1 MGTLNLRT
9 NAGGSV
15 IFEPQNTATDRT
27 LFIPA
32 ANGIMATTDQLSG
45 FKNRMIN
52 GDMRIWQRGTSF
64 TFNSGYTT
72 DRFQVHGPTT
82 NQWIVTQSGSA
93 ARVTYNVSGAFGH
106 FGQAIEANNIDDL
119 VGQTVTLSFDVRSS
133 VNQTG
138 SIQVTDTPGPQSG
151 TSNLIATGLT
161 YPITTS
167 FNRVSV
173 TFTMPSSIQYACV
186 YVILNPV
193 ATWTLGSW
201 IEFKNVQLERGS
213 VATPFERRP
222 YGTELALCQRYFES
236 VVLNSEMGSLSINGS
251 FIMSAVYPYSTK
263 KRTNPTMTSN
273 MTNANYSTQWG
284 LAQAGFTVSDK
295 TGTVSIGIQSTDLGF
310 AFNFTGATFSPTP
323 IAIRTG
329 WNSPFGSPI
338 INANAEL

>member
-1 MGTLNLRT
+1 
-9 NAGGSV
+9 
-15 IFEPQNTATDRT
+15 
-27 LFIPA
+27 
-32 ANGIMATTDQLSG
+32 
-45 FKNRMIN
+45 
-52 GDMRIWQRGTSF
+52 MRIWQRGTSF

-106 FGQAIEANNIDDL
+106 FWQPIEANNIDDL

-138 SIQVTDTPGPQSG
+138 SIQVTDTPGPQSA
-151 TSNLIATGLT
+151 TSNPIASGLT

-222 YGTELALCQRYFES
+222 FGTELQLCQRYFQI
-236 VVLNSEMGSLSINGS
+236 L
-251 FIMSAVYPYSTK
+251 
-263 KRTNPTMTSN
+263 
-273 MTNANYSTQWG
+273 
-284 LAQAGFTVSDK
+284 D
-295 TGTVSIGIQSTDLGF
+295 VSIGPQYAAFSGNIPAATRVDFKTTMRASPSQSF
-310 AFNFTGATFSPTP
+310 VNSGASLTNQGYADFVSIDGMSYVVNITASGVYARRD
-323 IAIRTG
+323 IV
-329 WNSPFGSPI
+329 SLS
-338 INANAEL
+338 AEL